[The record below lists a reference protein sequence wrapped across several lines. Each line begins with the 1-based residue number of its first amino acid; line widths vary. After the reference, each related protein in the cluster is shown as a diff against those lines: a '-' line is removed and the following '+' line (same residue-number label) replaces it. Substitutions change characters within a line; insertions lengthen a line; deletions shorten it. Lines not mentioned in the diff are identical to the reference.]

1 MIPSLRKHCN
11 FSNLTQYMV
20 NHPNMISR
28 GRSRGGKEGKGEG
41 EEEVNKGVDNGEEK
55 E

>member
-28 GRSRGGKEGKGEG
+28 GRSRGAKAGER
-41 EEEVNKGVDNGEEK
+41 EYREYKRYPCLV
-55 E
+55 